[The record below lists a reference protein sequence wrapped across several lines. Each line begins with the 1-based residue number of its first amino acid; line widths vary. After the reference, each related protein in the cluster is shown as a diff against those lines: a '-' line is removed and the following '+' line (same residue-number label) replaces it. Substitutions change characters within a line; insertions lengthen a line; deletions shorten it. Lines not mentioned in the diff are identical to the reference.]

1 MSRPILNVV
10 AVSGDPER
18 KDLLDALMADD
29 TDYGMVFVES
39 IARGYSRIKQIVPDL
54 IILFSGIEDEAACQ
68 LLSML
73 ALDRQLSRVPVVHA
87 SPTPVR

>member
-1 MSRPILNVV
+1 MSRPLLNVV
-10 AVSGDPER
+10 AISGDLER
-18 KDLLDALMADD
+18 KDLLDTLMADE

-54 IILFSGIEDEAACQ
+54 VILFSSIEDEAACQ

-73 ALDRQLSRVPVVHA
+73 KLDRELSKVPVVHA
-87 SPTPVR
+87 SPVP